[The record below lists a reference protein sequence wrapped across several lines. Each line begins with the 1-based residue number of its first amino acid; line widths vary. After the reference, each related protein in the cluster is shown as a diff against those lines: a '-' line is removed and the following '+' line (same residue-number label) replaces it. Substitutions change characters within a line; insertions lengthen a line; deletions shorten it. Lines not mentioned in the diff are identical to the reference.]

1 MNWWQIKKRDADLER
16 ELRSDLEL
24 EEEEQ
29 REGGV
34 SEEEARYAALRAF
47 GNPMLIREQALAV
60 WSWNWLEAL
69 ARDLRFS
76 LRTLR
81 RSPGFA
87 VIAILVM
94 ALGIGANVALFT
106 VVRSVLLKPLPFDDP
121 DHLVMLYEAGLHED
135 DTAGSNPVAGGMYDE
150 WKKQNRSYSGL
161 ALAKGI
167 RVGLSGSG
175 GQLPEKL
182 YSALFSWDMLRTL
195 GVQPALGRDF
205 TQEDDSPG
213 ANATVLL
220 SWGLWKRRFGGDPAI
235 LNQTIDLDA
244 KPYTVIGVMPAWFD
258 FPDTSTQLWTPVY
271 HDKPEDE
278 MTSFS
283 NHMFRV
289 VGRLKPGVG
298 ASQGVADL
306 GIISQR
312 THNAHLN
319 NPLIRQSA
327 RSRPLLDHIVG
338 EIKKPLYVL
347 LEATCC
353 LLLIACLNVA
363 NLLVARAAA
372 RRKEL
377 AIRTALG
384 GGWLRLIGER
394 LMECLLLSASGGA
407 LGLLLAFSALQWL
420 TRTRHDM
427 SRVESIHID
436 GSVAAFTVG
445 VIVLCALVSGLIAA
459 FSVSDKRI
467 LGALLET
474 SRSVSG
480 GSARASL
487 RKVLLTLEVGL
498 TVILLVGA
506 GLLLKSYE
514 RLRSAD
520 MGCLTQDVIT
530 MHLGI
535 PDARYPTPA
544 QRANFYDTLLDRVR
558 ALPGVHAAA
567 FATVVPGQG
576 YQMDWTFNV
585 VEHPPLP
592 KGTGQFALSRWAD
605 PKYFHAMGIPILRGR
620 TFDDSKRLDAANE
633 VVISQSF
640 ASQYFPGED
649 PLGRHLSVRG
659 KNAVIVGIVGDTR
672 YAIGETP
679 KPVQYYPLDAG
690 VETVGTLVIRSSR
703 GPSHNPEQFA
713 LPVQRIVSAMDPDL
727 PVSDVLTMNQLLGQ
741 STLGQ
746 SFNAALL
753 VAFATLSLALA
764 AVGLFGVMSYIAA
777 QRTTEIG
784 IRVAL
789 GAKREQVMRKMLLDG
804 MRPAVFGLL
813 VGLAASLEAGRLMRD
828 LLYEIKPLDPAVYA
842 AVAATLL
849 AVAAFACIVP
859 AWRASRLD
867 PVQALRAE

>member
-1 MNWWQIKKRDADLER
+1 
-16 ELRSDLEL
+16 
-24 EEEEQ
+24 
-29 REGGV
+29 
-34 SEEEARYAALRAF
+34 
-47 GNPMLIREQALAV
+47 
-60 WSWNWLEAL
+60 
-69 ARDLRFS
+69 
-76 LRTLR
+76 
-81 RSPGFA
+81 
-87 VIAILVM
+87 
-94 ALGIGANVALFT
+94 
-106 VVRSVLLKPLPFDDP
+106 
-121 DHLVMLYEAGLHED
+121 
-135 DTAGSNPVAGGMYDE
+135 
-150 WKKQNRSYSGL
+150 
-161 ALAKGI
+161 
-167 RVGLSGSG
+167 
-175 GQLPEKL
+175 
-182 YSALFSWDMLRTL
+182 
-195 GVQPALGRDF
+195 
-205 TQEDDSPG
+205 
-213 ANATVLL
+213 
-220 SWGLWKRRFGGDPAI
+220 
-235 LNQTIDLDA
+235 
-244 KPYTVIGVMPAWFD
+244 
-258 FPDTSTQLWTPVY
+258 
-271 HDKPEDE
+271 

-306 GIISQR
+306 SVISQR

-319 NPLIRQSA
+319 NPFIFQSA
-327 RSRPLLDHIVG
+327 RSRPLLEHIVG

-407 LGLLLAFSALQWL
+407 LGLLLAFAALHWL
-420 TRTRHDM
+420 MQTRHDM
-427 SRVESIHID
+427 NRVESIHFD
-436 GSVAAFTVG
+436 GVGAAFTVG
-445 VIVLCALVSGLIAA
+445 VIVLCALFSGLIAA
-459 FSVSDKRI
+459 FSTSDKRI
-467 LGALLET
+467 LGALHEA
-474 SRSVSG
+474 SRSVGG
-480 GSARASL
+480 GSARARL

-498 TVILLVGA
+498 TVILLIGA
-506 GLLLKSYE
+506 GL
-514 RLRSAD
+514 SAD
-520 MGCLTQDVIT
+520 MGCLTEDVIT

-535 PDARYPTPA
+535 PDARYGTSA

-558 ALPGVHAAA
+558 ALPGVDAAG

-576 YQMDWTFNV
+576 YQMDWTFSI

-592 KGTGQFALSRWAD
+592 QGSGQFALSRWAD
-605 PKYFHAMGIPILRGR
+605 PKYFGAMGIPILRGR
-620 TFDDSKRLDAANE
+620 TFDGGKRLDAATE
-633 VVISQSF
+633 VIISQSF

-659 KNAVIVGIVGDTR
+659 KIAVIVGIVGDTR

-690 VETVGTLVIRSSR
+690 VETVGTLVIRSS
-703 GPSHNPEQFA
+703 HDLEQFA
-713 LPVQRIVSAMDPDL
+713 LPVQRIVSEMDRDL

-741 STLGQ
+741 STLDQ

-753 VAFATLSLALA
+753 VAFATLSLVLA
-764 AVGLFGVMSYIAA
+764 AVGLFGVMSYIAT

-789 GAKREQVMRKMLLDG
+789 GAKRDQVMRKMLLDG
-804 MRPAVFGLL
+804 MRPAVFGLV
-813 VGLAASLEAGRLMRD
+813 VGLATSLEAGQLMRD

-849 AVAAFACIVP
+849 AVSAFACIVP

-867 PVQALRAE
+867 PMQALRTE

>member
-1 MNWWQIKKRDADLER
+1 MKWRQIKKRDADLER

-29 REGGV
+29 REGGA

-47 GNPMLIREQALAV
+47 GNPTLIREQTRAI
-60 WSWNWLEAL
+60 WSWNCLESL

-81 RSPGFA
+81 RTPGFT

-106 VVRSVLLKPLPFDDP
+106 VVRGVLLKPLPFQDP
-121 DHLVMLYEAGLHED
+121 DRLVMLYEEALREND
-135 DTAGSNPVAGGMYDE
+135 STGSNVVSGGMYAE
-150 WKKQNRSYSGL
+150 WKEQNRSYSSL
-161 ALAKGI
+161 ALAQGI

-182 YSALFSWDMLRTL
+182 NSALFSWDMLRTL

-205 TQEDDSPG
+205 TEADDSPATNG
-213 ANATVLL
+213 TVLL

-244 KPYTVIGVMPAWFD
+244 VPHTVIGVMPAWFD
-258 FPDTSTQLWTPVY
+258 FPSPSTQLWTPVY
-271 HDKPEDE
+271 HEESEDT
-278 MTSFS
+278 MTSF
-283 NHMFRV
+283 NQHMFLV
-289 VGRLKPGVG
+289 VGRLKPGVS
-298 ASQGVADL
+298 AAQGVADL
-306 GIISQR
+306 SVISQR
-312 THNAHLN
+312 IHNARLN
-319 NPLIRQSA
+319 DPFVFQSA
-327 RSRPLLDHIVG
+327 RSRPLLEHMVG

-384 GGWLRLIGER
+384 GGWLRLMRER
-394 LMECLLLSASGGA
+394 LMECLLLSAGGGA
-407 LGLLLAFSALQWL
+407 LGLFLAFAALQWL
-420 TRTRHDM
+420 TRTLHDM

-436 GSVAAFTVG
+436 GVVAAFTVG
-445 VIVLCALVSGLIAA
+445 VIVLCALFSGLIAA
-459 FSVSDKRI
+459 FSSSDKRI
-467 LGALLET
+467 LGALHEV

-480 GSARASL
+480 DSARATL
-487 RKVLLTLEVGL
+487 RKVLLTLEVAL
-498 TVILLVGA
+498 TVILLIGA

-530 MHLGI
+530 MHLGL
-535 PDARYPTPA
+535 PDARYATPA
-544 QRANFYDTLLDRVR
+544 QRANFYDALLERVR
-558 ALPGVHAAA
+558 ALPGVDAAG
-567 FATVVPGQG
+567 FATSVPGQG
-576 YQMDWTFNV
+576 SGADRTFII

-592 KGTGQFALSRWAD
+592 QGSGLTALYRWAD
-605 PKYFHAMGIPILRGR
+605 PKYFGAMGIPILRGR
-620 TFDDSKRLDAANE
+620 TFDGGKRLDAADE
-633 VVISQSF
+633 AVISQSF

-649 PLGRHLSVRG
+649 PLGKHLRARG
-659 KNAVIVGIVGDTR
+659 KDALIVGIVGDTR

-679 KPVQYYPLDAG
+679 RPVQYYPLDAG
-690 VETVGTLVIRSSR
+690 VESVGTLVIRSR
-703 GPSHNPEQFA
+703 RDPEQFA
-713 LPVQRIVSAMDPDL
+713 LPVQRIVSGMDQDL
-727 PVSDVLTMNQLLGQ
+727 PVSDVLTMNQLLGE
-741 STLGQ
+741 STLDQ
-746 SFNAALL
+746 SFNTTLL
-753 VAFATLSLALA
+753 VAFATLSLVLA

-784 IRVAL
+784 IRIAL
-789 GAKREQVMRKMLLDG
+789 GAKREHVMRKMLLDG
-804 MRPAVFGLL
+804 MRPAIFGLV
-813 VGLAASLEAGRLMRD
+813 VGLAASLEAGRLIRD
-828 LLYEIKPLDPAVYA
+828 LLYEIKPLDPAVFA

-849 AVAAFACIVP
+849 AAAVFACIVP

-867 PVQALRAE
+867 PIQALRAE